1 VDDDNDDATPSSE
14 AQLVDL
20 ESLVSEGLVTALV
33 RQIQSQYGWLGSAE
47 VEDVVAGAIEQVVRR
62 VKKAP
67 LSGDLAAY
75 VFKAALYRAKNTAR
89 QVARRAERPLDDLP
103 ASTSPPVDEEVLRRR
118 VVELLVA
125 EIRSWENA
133 HIREVTL
140 IDLEAAVAGEP
151 LDDAEVA
158 DLVSQVLGEE
168 INPRSVSQWRRRGL
182 QKLTKFAEQLGGTDE
197 PPGRDQD
204 A

>member
-1 VDDDNDDATPSSE
+1 MDDNDDVMPSSE

-20 ESLVSEGLVTALV
+20 EALVSEGLVAALV
-33 RQIQSQYGWLGSAE
+33 RQIHSQYRWLGSAE
-47 VEDVVAGAIEQVVRR
+47 VEDVVAGAIEQVVHR

-89 QVARRAERPLDDLP
+89 QVARRAERPLDDLRVD
-103 ASTSPPVDEEVLRRR
+103 STPPVDEEVLRRQ
-118 VVELLVA
+118 VVELLIA

-140 IDLEAAVAGEP
+140 VDLEAAVAGEP
-151 LDDAEVA
+151 LDDTDVA

-182 QKLTKFAEQLGGTDE
+182 QKLTKFAEQIGGTDA
-197 PPGRDQD
+197 PGREQNL
-204 A
+204 

>member
-1 VDDDNDDATPSSE
+1 MDFE
-14 AQLVDL
+14 L
-20 ESLVSEGLVTALV
+20 LVSEGLVTALV
-33 RQIQSQYGWLGSAE
+33 RQIQFQYGWLGSAE

-75 VFKAALYRAKNTAR
+75 VFKAALYRAKNTAQ
-89 QVARRAERPLDDLP
+89 QVARRAERPIDDLP
-103 ASTSPPVDEEVLRRR
+103 GGTSPPVDEEVLRRQ

-140 IDLEAAVAGEP
+140 VDLEAAVAGEP
-151 LDDAEVA
+151 LDDTEVA
-158 DLVSQVLGEE
+158 DLVSQVLCEE

-182 QKLTKFAEQLGGTDE
+182 QRLTKFAEQLGGADE
-197 PPGRDQD
+197 PMGRDQD
-204 A
+204 G

>member
-1 VDDDNDDATPSSE
+1 VDDDNDAKPSSE
-14 AQLVDL
+14 GQLVDI
-20 ESLVSEGLVTALV
+20 ESLVSEGLVTAMV
-33 RQIQSQYGWLGSAE
+33 RQIQSQYRWLGSAE

-89 QVARRAERPLDDLP
+89 QVARRAESPLDDLP
-103 ASTSPPVDEEVLRRR
+103 AGTSPPADEEVLRRQ

-140 IDLEAAVAGEP
+140 VDLEAAVAGEP
-151 LDDAEVA
+151 LDDTDVA
-158 DLVSQVLGEE
+158 DLVAQILGEE

-197 PPGRDQD
+197 PRGRNRNE
-204 A
+204 

>member
-1 VDDDNDDATPSSE
+1 MDDDNDDAMSSSE

-33 RQIQSQYGWLGSAE
+33 RQIQSQYRWLGSAE
-47 VEDVVAGAIEQVVRR
+47 VEDVVAGAIEQVVHR

-89 QVARRAERPLDDLP
+89 QAARRAEGPLDDLP
-103 ASTSPPVDEEVLRRR
+103 VGTSPPVDEDVLRRQ
-118 VVELLVA
+118 VIELLVA

-140 IDLEAAVAGEP
+140 VDLEAAVAGEP
-151 LDDAEVA
+151 LEDTEVA
-158 DLVSQVLGEE
+158 ELVTQVLGEE
-168 INPRSVSQWRRRGL
+168 INSRSVSQWRRRGL

-197 PPGRDQD
+197 PGGRD
-204 A
+204 